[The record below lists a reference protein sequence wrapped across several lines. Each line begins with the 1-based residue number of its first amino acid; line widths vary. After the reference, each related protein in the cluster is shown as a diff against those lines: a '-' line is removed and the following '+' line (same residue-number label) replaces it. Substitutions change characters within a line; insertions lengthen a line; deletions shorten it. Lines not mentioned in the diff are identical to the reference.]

1 MAGTDKPPPVQA
13 MAKPWR
19 CTQGC
24 SRIRVGDSRAQD
36 MRAGIESVGD
46 GIAADPKDAAG
57 VVRGADGWRAE
68 GQWG

>member
-1 MAGTDKPPPVQA
+1 
-13 MAKPWR
+13 
-19 CTQGC
+19 
-24 SRIRVGDSRAQD
+24 

-57 VVRGADGWRAE
+57 VVRDADGWRAE